1 MPSHQV
7 SLQRPT
13 TEYPA
18 VPDCIV
24 SLHCTTEDCRL
35 LILER
40 TVYGHYNPL
49 ERMLLCSLA
58 TPVKDPTGEMRWLL
72 RKWAGNDSGPG
83 NGPEMKAEMEPEMK
97 AEMEAEMGRK

>member
-1 MPSHQV
+1 M
-7 SLQRPT
+7 
-13 TEYPA
+13 
-18 VPDCIV
+18 PDCIV

-58 TPVKDPTGEMRWLL
+58 TPVKDPTGDAL
-72 RKWAGNDSGPG
+72 AP
-83 NGPEMKAEMEPEMK
+83 AEMNRKCSGNESGREPEMK
-97 AEMEAEMGRK
+97 AEMEAETGRK

>member
-13 TEYPA
+13 AEYPA

-24 SLHCTTEDCRL
+24 SLHCATEDGRL

-40 TVYGHYNPL
+40 TLYGHYNPL

-72 RKWAGNDSGPG
+72 RKWAGNDSGHGSG
-83 NGPEMKAEMEPEMK
+83 NEPEMK
-97 AEMEAEMGRK
+97 VEMKADMNRK